1 MTSEDIEAL
10 ALADAVGALDPEEQQ
25 ELLRRVNALP
35 PDSRAQIARLYDVTE
50 TLFASTA
57 AVLPA
62 PHVREALMAR
72 VTGPTNYTLTAN
84 EGEWIDPGIPGLRVK
99 ILALDRP
106 RDLVTLLLV
115 AEPGAR
121 YPAHR
126 HSAGEECYVLKGSIL
141 CEGRV
146 LHAGDFHHADAGSD
160 HGELSTIDGA
170 EVLLVG
176 SATDYLS

>member
-10 ALADAVGALDPEEQQ
+10 ALADAAGALDAEEQR
-25 ELLRRVNALP
+25 ELLRLVATLP
-35 PDSRAQIARLYDVTE
+35 PDSREQVARIYDMAE
-50 TLFASTA
+50 TLAASTA
-57 AVLPA
+57 AAQPS
-62 PHVREALMAR
+62 PHVRDALMAR
-72 VTGPTNYTLTAN
+72 ITGPTNYTLTAS

-99 ILALDRP
+99 VLALDRP

-126 HSAGEECYVLKGSIL
+126 HSGGEECYVLRGSII

-160 HGELSTIDGA
+160 HAELSTIEGA

-176 SATDYLS
+176 SALDYLS